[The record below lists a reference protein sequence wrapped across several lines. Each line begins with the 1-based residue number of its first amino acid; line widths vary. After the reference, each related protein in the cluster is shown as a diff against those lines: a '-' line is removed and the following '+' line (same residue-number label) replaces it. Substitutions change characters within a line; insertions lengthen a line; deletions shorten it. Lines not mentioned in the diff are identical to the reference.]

1 MPRIGSLRL
10 PVPSGSDTLFKFVFM
25 FRFRSPF
32 SLFVIEDLYHH
43 SHLLA
48 CSRYPARPE
57 STLALEILG
66 WRIDRK
72 TLLPTSERAPR
83 GQRDVS
89 TMAWFRRTES
99 GLCLYKAEIGA
110 LCERAPSAHLTR
122 PTRRRGGQYDGRM
135 SKPIVLGEVCD
146 RRIRRKR
153 YMEDTRGSRRC
164 PRYLDHI
171 RYVNHHWLRTAGF
184 IQSSFN
190 ILSSADNHGYRC
202 GVLLCQ
208 E

>member
-1 MPRIGSLRL
+1 MPSFGSFCSTCVFCPFFLN
-10 PVPSGSDTLFKFVFM
+10 LFSFD
-25 FRFRSPF
+25 S
-32 SLFVIEDLYHH
+32 SILG
-43 SHLLA
+43 
-48 CSRYPARPE
+48 RPE
-57 STLALEILG
+57 STVG
-66 WRIDRK
+66 RGHWGVDRWGD
-72 TLLPTSERAPR
+72 TSTSERAPR

-122 PTRRRGGQYDGRM
+122 PTRRGGGQYDGRM

-171 RYVNHHWLRTAGF
+171 RYVNHHWIRTAGF

-190 ILSSADNHGYRC
+190 ILSSTDNHGYRC